1 MPLPT
6 ASAMKAL
13 IQSDRNL
20 DGAKLATR
28 ILLGRLR
35 IEARNNPSL
44 IDAKVAE
51 LIEFARANA
60 YAADDL
66 SHI

>member
-1 MPLPT
+1 MPLPSPN
-6 ASAMKAL
+6 ALKAL

-28 ILLGRLR
+28 IILGRLR
-35 IEARNNPSL
+35 IEVRNNPAL

-51 LIEFARANA
+51 LIEFTRANA
-60 YAADDL
+60 FAADDL
-66 SHI
+66 ANI